1 LEKSIE
7 KEILMT
13 NLFDLTGKTCLL
25 TGASKGMGKSMAIA
39 LAQHGGTI
47 IISSRKID
55 VLKKTAEEINETI
68 GEERVFPVAANAGRK
83 DELENLVNAARQLSG
98 KIDVLVCNA
107 GVNPHY
113 GPMSDISDE
122 AYDKTMATN
131 VKSNHWLCQ
140 MVVPDMVERGG
151 GSIMITSSVGAFE
164 PSLNLGTYHISK
176 LAVIGLVRNLAA
188 EYGPQNIRVNAVC
201 PAIIKTDFA
210 KALWDDDLKAKEAIS
225 KIPLGRLGEPE
236 DLQGLAV
243 FLASNASSY
252 ITGQAMTV
260 CGGGYMWR

>member
-1 LEKSIE
+1 MSTLFNLE
-7 KEILMT
+7 
-13 NLFDLTGKTCLL
+13 GKNCLV
-25 TGASKGMGKSMAIA
+25 TGASKGMGKAMA
-39 LAQHGGTI
+39 LALAEHGANVV
-47 IISSRKID
+47 ISSRKQD
-55 VLKKTAEEINETI
+55 QLEETANEITKQVGGQNI
-68 GEERVFPVAANAGRK
+68 VPIAANAGRK
-83 DELENLVNAARQLSG
+83 EDLSQLVQETSKAIG
-98 KIDVLVCNA
+98 KIDVLIGNA

-140 MVVPDMVERGG
+140 MVAPNMIERGG

-164 PSLNLGTYHISK
+164 PSLQLGTYAISK

-188 EYGPQNIRVNAVC
+188 EYGPKKIRVNAIC

-210 KALWDDDLKAKEAIS
+210 KALWDDDEKAREAIA

>member
-1 LEKSIE
+1 MS
-7 KEILMT
+7 
-13 NLFDLTGKTCLL
+13 NLFDLSGKTCLL
-25 TGASKGMGKSMAIA
+25 TGASKGIGKSMALA
-39 LAQHGGTI
+39 LAQHGGKLV
-47 IISSRKID
+47 ISSRKID
-55 VLKKTAEEINETI
+55 VLRQTAEEINSII
-68 GEERVFPVAANAGRK
+68 GEEKVFPVAANAGRK
-83 DELENLVNAARQLSG
+83 EELEYLVTETRRLVG
-98 KIDVLVCNA
+98 KIDVLVGNA

-122 AYDKTMATN
+122 AFDKTMATN

-140 MVVPDMVERGG
+140 MVAPDMVDRGG
-151 GSIMITSSVGAFE
+151 GAIMITSSVGAFE
-164 PSLNLGTYHISK
+164 HSLHLGTYAISK

-188 EYGPQNIRVNAVC
+188 EYGPKNIRVNAIC

-210 KALWDDDLKAKEAIS
+210 KALWDNDTKAKEAIS

-252 ITGQAMTV
+252 ITGQAMTI

>member
-1 LEKSIE
+1 MSTLFSLE
-7 KEILMT
+7 
-13 NLFDLTGKTCLL
+13 GKNCLV
-25 TGASKGMGKSMAIA
+25 TGASKGIGRAMA
-39 LAQHGGTI
+39 LALAENGANVV
-47 IISSRKID
+47 ISSRKQDQLEETANELNSQIGG
-55 VLKKTAEEINETI
+55 KKIVPI
-68 GEERVFPVAANAGRK
+68 AANAGRK
-83 DELENLVNAARQLSG
+83 EDLSQLVEGTNKAIG
-98 KIDVLVCNA
+98 KIDVLIGNA

-113 GPMSDISDE
+113 GPMSAISDE
-122 AYDKTMATN
+122 AFDKTMATN

-140 MVVPDMVERGG
+140 MVAPDMVARGG

-164 PSLNLGTYHISK
+164 PSLQ

-188 EYGPQNIRVNAVC
+188 EYGSKKIRVNAIC

-210 KALWDDDLKAKEAIS
+210 KALWDDDTKAKDAIA

-252 ITGQAMTV
+252 ITGQAMTI

>member
-1 LEKSIE
+1 MS
-7 KEILMT
+7 

-25 TGASKGMGKSMAIA
+25 TGASKGIGKSMALA
-39 LAQHGGTI
+39 LAQHGGTLV
-47 IISSRKID
+47 ISSRKIN
-55 VLKKTAEEINETI
+55 VLKQTADEINEII
-68 GEERVFPVAANAGRK
+68 GEERVFPIAANAGRK
-83 DELENLVNAARQLSG
+83 DELENLVDEARRLAG
-98 KIDVLVCNA
+98 KIDILVCNA
-107 GVNPHY
+107 GVNPHF
-113 GPMSDISDE
+113 GPMSDISDD

-140 MVVPDMVERGG
+140 MVAPDMMEKGG

-164 PSLNLGTYHISK
+164 PSLNLGTYAISK

-188 EYGPQNIRVNAVC
+188 EYGPQNIRVNAIC

-236 DLQGLAV
+236 DLKGLAV
-243 FLASNASSY
+243 FLASSASSY

>member
-1 LEKSIE
+1 
-7 KEILMT
+7 MT

-25 TGASKGMGKSMAIA
+25 TGASKGIGKSMAIA
-39 LAQHGGTI
+39 LAQHGGTV

-83 DELENLVNAARQLSG
+83 DELENLVNASRQLSG

-140 MVVPDMVERGG
+140 MVVPDMMARGG

-210 KALWDDDLKAKEAIS
+210 KALWDDDLKAKEAVS

>member
-1 LEKSIE
+1 MS
-7 KEILMT
+7 
-13 NLFDLTGKTCLL
+13 NLFDLSGKACLL
-25 TGASKGMGKSMAIA
+25 TGASKGIGKSMALA
-39 LAQHGGTI
+39 LAQHGGKLV
-47 IISSRKID
+47 ISSRKID
-55 VLKKTAEEINETI
+55 ALRQTAEEINSII
-68 GEERVFPVAANAGRK
+68 GEEKVFPVAANAGRK
-83 DELENLVNAARQLSG
+83 EELEYLVNETRRIAG
-98 KIDVLVCNA
+98 KIDVLVSNA

-122 AYDKTMATN
+122 AFDKTMATN

-140 MVVPDMVERGG
+140 MVAPDMVERGG

-164 PSLNLGTYHISK
+164 PSLHLGTYAISK

-188 EYGPQNIRVNAVC
+188 EYGPKNIRVNAIC

-210 KALWDDDLKAKEAIS
+210 KALWDDDTKAKEAID

-252 ITGQAMTV
+252 ITGQAMTI